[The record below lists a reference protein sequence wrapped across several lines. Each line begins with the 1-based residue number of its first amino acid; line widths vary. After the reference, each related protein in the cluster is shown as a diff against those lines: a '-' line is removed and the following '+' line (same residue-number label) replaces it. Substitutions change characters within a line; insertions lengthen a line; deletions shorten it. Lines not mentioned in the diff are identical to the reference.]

1 MYFIFVSPRCFW
13 SDSKSRFQLYDEWK
27 SPDRHPGELIFAPPS
42 PVDISYLIN
51 TSLQRGDCRELLLV
65 NRFTQ
70 AVNCSL
76 CLSVFGSTVVDSG
89 IRSHPPPQPGCPAG
103 DPGPLAVLYLS
114 GGPPIVRVLSFSH
127 SPFS

>member
-27 SPDRHPGELIFAPPS
+27 SPDRHPGELILRLRHLL
-42 PVDISYLIN
+42 ISVI
-51 TSLQRGDCRELLLV
+51 SLTPRFSEVTAGELLLV

-114 GGPPIVRVLSFSH
+114 GGPPVVRVLSFSH
-127 SPFS
+127 NL